1 MRIAGQ
7 TELLTRAIDSIGQ
20 AFARELGRDSAPD
33 GIRVNTVAQGEVCT
47 PMLRPSLR

>member
-20 AFARELGRDSAPD
+20 AVASELARDYARD
-33 GIRVNTVAQGEVCT
+33 GIRVNAVARGEVCA
-47 PMLRPSLR
+47 PMLRPSPR